1 MATFA
6 LSTRAVKTTDNSA
19 DRFLMLQ
26 MPESQAEALREHLS
40 QWTKRRQFLA

>member
-1 MATFA
+1 MAICVIDE
-6 LSTRAVKTTDNSA
+6 SGEDYGYSA